1 MSSTILPHAGL
12 TPPSVESDAPAEA
25 ASETAAAQKHPFLA
39 TLGERVRA
47 LRSRR
52 GMTRKALSLATDVS
66 ERHLANLEYGTGNAS
81 ILVLHQVANA
91 LHCSL
96 AELLGDFTTRSP
108 EWLLIRELLE
118 HRSES
123 DLRRARLALHELL
136 SGASPDTDRQGR
148 IALIGLRVGVE
159 AHPRGRAEAA
169 LGHQPTQRRRRGEAL
184 AVLLLERLEA
194 LLAPLFER
202 ARHESLLP
210 PGMPDADLVN
220 ALSQYLE
227 FDPIERQA
235 LLEQPGPLA
244 RCRAMLDLLELRSLL
259 QKAAGEGMVH

>member
-1 MSSTILPHAGL
+1 MSPIAIPIFPL
-12 TPPSVESDAPAEA
+12 PSVVLFPNVFLPLHIFEGRYRQMVADA
-25 ASETAAAQKHPFLA
+25 LA
-39 TLGERVRA
+39 GDRLIGMTLLKAGYEDDYEGRPPIYAVGCSGVITHVERLPDGRFNMVLRGVEKFRILGEEDPAPGQLYRRA
-47 LRSRR
+47 LIEPLADDIHEFERESLSAARRS
-52 GMTRKALSLATDVS
+52 
-66 ERHLANLEYGTGNAS
+66 LES
-81 ILVLHQVANA
+81 
-91 LHCSL
+91 
-96 AELLGDFTTRSP
+96 
-108 EWLLIRELLE
+108 
-118 HRSES
+118 
-123 DLRRARLALHELL
+123 
-136 SGASPDTDRQGR
+136 
-148 IALIGLRVGVE
+148 
-159 AHPRGRAEAA
+159 
-169 LGHQPTQRRRRGEAL
+169 
-184 AVLLLERLEA
+184 

>member
-1 MSSTILPHAGL
+1 MSPIAIPIFPL
-12 TPPSVESDAPAEA
+12 PSVVLFPNVFLPLHIFEGRYRQMVADA
-25 ASETAAAQKHPFLA
+25 LA
-39 TLGERVRA
+39 GDRLIGMTLLKAGYEDDYEGRPPIYPVGCSGVITHVERLPDGRFNMVLRGVEKFRILGEEDPGPGQLYRRA
-47 LRSRR
+47 LIEPLADEIHEFERESLSAERR
-52 GMTRKALSLATDVS
+52 
-66 ERHLANLEYGTGNAS
+66 
-81 ILVLHQVANA
+81 
-91 LHCSL
+91 
-96 AELLGDFTTRSP
+96 
-108 EWLLIRELLE
+108 
-118 HRSES
+118 
-123 DLRRARLALHELL
+123 
-136 SGASPDTDRQGR
+136 
-148 IALIGLRVGVE
+148 
-159 AHPRGRAEAA
+159 
-169 LGHQPTQRRRRGEAL
+169 
-184 AVLLLERLEA
+184 RLEA